1 MLAFWSIYVGKS
13 PYFAIPSTSAW
24 HQVDQMSCG
33 VSSLPALR
41 LVSETSWIKHKLK
54 FRILQMD
61 DNRRSNH
68 SKSNKKE
75 SLTENFSQDKLEIRA
90 CRFEIYFS
98 PCKIVPATGV
108 RMNTTEWSQSTLGQP
123 YTIMI
128 PVLTSSSLCTLK
140 FTQSQTLYTKVHPI
154 ADVLLCTVSKTES
167 LWR

>member
-1 MLAFWSIYVGKS
+1 MLGGFRSR
-13 PYFAIPSTSAW
+13 
-24 HQVDQMSCG
+24 
-33 VSSLPALR
+33 SLQFLLKHRNKNTYA
-41 LVSETSWIKHKLK
+41 ETATSWIKHKPK
-54 FRILQMD
+54 FQILQMD

-75 SLTENFSQDKLEIRA
+75 SLTENFSQDKLEGFKLEIRA

-108 RMNTTEWSQSTLGQP
+108 RMNTTELSQSTLGQP

-128 PVLTSSSLCTLK
+128 PVLTSSSLSAL
-140 FTQSQTLYTKVHPI
+140 TLYTKVHPI